1 MAPISNHGSLES
13 LLVIIFSE
21 GASELANGKIPPLF
35 PNQWTRSC
43 MAINT
48 TSGLIH
54 WVVEGNLI
62 MSTTSQEVKNSK
74 NRPKDLSKKIVLGA
88 RSYGGV
94 WRAPSHKVTNLNIFS
109 SLVSIE
115 KMKRMTGE
123 GGSCHEEGDYLAW
136 GDMEWALHGQASMET
151 QGRSMQRRSLCQP
164 LLHQVPKHGLLN
176 ASL

>member
-1 MAPISNHGSLES
+1 MLLWNDFFLGLSLGLLLKSDCPISIFSGLGGHGLSFFHFRAVIEHIVLTYVIFIRFSPIITPPLPSPCWPTFFTILDNDRVQFLAPSSNHGSLES

-54 WVVEGNLI
+54 WVVEGNLV

-74 NRPKDLSKKIVLGA
+74 N
-88 RSYGGV
+88 
-94 WRAPSHKVTNLNIFS
+94 
-109 SLVSIE
+109 
-115 KMKRMTGE
+115 
-123 GGSCHEEGDYLAW
+123 
-136 GDMEWALHGQASMET
+136 
-151 QGRSMQRRSLCQP
+151 
-164 LLHQVPKHGLLN
+164 
-176 ASL
+176 

>member
-1 MAPISNHGSLES
+1 MLTYVIFIRFSPIITPPLPSPCWPTFFTILDNDRVQFLAPSSNHGSLES

-54 WVVEGNLI
+54 WVVEGNLV

-74 NRPKDLSKKIVLGA
+74 NRPKDLSKKIVLCA
-88 RSYGGV
+88 RSNGGV
-94 WRAPSHKVTNLNIFS
+94 WRAPSHKVTNLNIFH
-109 SLVSIE
+109 L
-115 KMKRMTGE
+115 
-123 GGSCHEEGDYLAW
+123 SC
-136 GDMEWALHGQASMET
+136 Q
-151 QGRSMQRRSLCQP
+151 
-164 LLHQVPKHGLLN
+164 
-176 ASL
+176 